1 MKLSRSNALRLWEQC
16 YGDVKFAEDF
26 HGYLMYRDAY
36 GDNEYFVVKHGI
48 RIYCGWNL
56 HHILPVALG
65 GTNAISNLIC
75 TSIAT
80 NIAAGAKITFWID
93 DCLYQVKRIY
103 GTHNHEIVEL
113 N

>member
-36 GDNEYFVVKHGI
+36 GDNEYFVVNHGV

-56 HHILPVALG
+56 NHILPAALG

-75 TSIAT
+75 TNMAT
-80 NIAAGAKITFWID
+80 NTAAGAKITFWID
-93 DCLYQVKRIY
+93 DCLYQVKRIC